1 MTNTDLYI
9 KLKELYTG
17 PTLNNITANIIGLY
31 KSKQYSSIRKI
42 SKIVSEY
49 TDVPD
54 NNINKCFSKLIMIYH
69 PDKEVFYNQ
78 EIDKHF
84 QSQNFDNLKQYAH
97 ILIINSLDYSSSATL
112 SVDLDVDEDIDYSP
126 EYVWDYDREGFEY
139 FDSEEDAEVYE
150 DRDYFAEDNNFYNA
164 VKRKVYG
171 SIKVDLP
178 SYYLE
183 DFEDIEMAEY
193 EIESLEG
200 IEFCLQAVFVDLS
213 KNLIEDISELW
224 NLVGIEE
231 LYLADNQIGN
241 IDTLSNLKKLRVLDI
256 SNNCI
261 DDLSPLLDLE
271 NLEYL
276 NVIGNKI
283 PPIQIEEFSRRDIMF
298 LY

>member
-1 MTNTDLYI
+1 
-9 KLKELYTG
+9 
-17 PTLNNITANIIGLY
+17 
-31 KSKQYSSIRKI
+31 
-42 SKIVSEY
+42 
-49 TDVPD
+49 
-54 NNINKCFSKLIMIYH
+54 MIYH
-69 PDKEVFYNQ
+69 PDKEAFYNQ

-84 QSQNFDNLKQYAH
+84 HNKNFDDLKQYAH
-97 ILIINSLDYSSSATL
+97 ILVINDIDYSSSASISMDT
-112 SVDLDVDEDIDYSP
+112 DIDEDIDYSP
-126 EYVWDYDREGFEY
+126 EYIWDYERDGYEY
-139 FDSEEDAEVYE
+139 FDSEEEAESYE
-150 DRDYFAEDNNFYNA
+150 DRDYFAEENTFYNA

-200 IEFCLQAVFVDLS
+200 IEFCLQAVVVDLS
-213 KNLIEDISELW
+213 KNLIEDISGLW
-224 NLVGIEE
+224 DLVNIEE
-231 LYLADNQIGN
+231 LYLADNQIGY
-241 IDTLSNLKKLRVLDI
+241 IDTLNNLKKLRVLDI

-261 DDLSPLLDLE
+261 DDISPLFDLE

-283 PPIQIEEFSRRDIMF
+283 PPAQIEEFSKRDIML